1 MSCLSHQTRTH
12 TITVLVYTTCPTS
25 DMISNTETKSSNPVL
40 TEAGMMKDMM
50 KDMMINVTMG
60 KMMMARGGMW

>member
-1 MSCLSHQTRTH
+1 
-12 TITVLVYTTCPTS
+12 
-25 DMISNTETKSSNPVL
+25 MISNTETTSSNPVL

-60 KMMMARGGMW
+60 KMMIARGGMW